1 MWWRQQ
7 RHQWRHWMDFIS
19 ISSAWSLLS
28 PHFFFFVF
36 LYFFSRWVKR
46 TAFANMV
53 SEMMNTTTTVTN
65 CRAIHQLLT
74 INVKRRAIH
83 WNRKIRTSQ
92 MCILCA
98 IITKENS
105 VRSSYATVLSQWN
118 SLMRFSAVIKYECDD
133 ERDRIKW
140 IWRPTTTSTA
150 HRTTS
155 MTTVFHIYC
164 LAHTRSS

>member
-1 MWWRQQ
+1 MKTTATP
-7 RHQWRHWMDFIS
+7 MTPLNGFYF
-19 ISSAWSLLS
+19 
-28 PHFFFFVF
+28 HFFGVKSSFSIFCLYIFF
-36 LYFFSRWVKR
+36 LRWVGR

-53 SEMMNTTTTVTN
+53 NEMMNTTTTDTN

-83 WNRKIRTSQ
+83 WNRTIRTSQ
-92 MCILCA
+92 VCILCA
-98 IITKENS
+98 IITKENA

-133 ERDRIKW
+133 ERNRIKW
-140 IWRPTTTSTA
+140 IWRPTTTSTV
-150 HRTTS
+150 RIEWRG

-164 LAHTRSS
+164 LAHIRSS